1 MPSSC
6 ALHLRPMHERGGPA
20 APGEGE
26 PQPEHA
32 GERSEN
38 GPGQHAHGV
47 ASHEHPQ
54 AEAEQ
59 RQPGENPASGT
70 RRGKGALPPQERVD
84 AFFGVFCGA
93 FQARGER
100 RTGALAHTQA
110 QLQVVQAVAAVRA
123 HPAAVFE

>member
-1 MPSSC
+1 
-6 ALHLRPMHERGGPA
+6 MHERGGPT

-26 PQPEHA
+26 PQPKQT

-38 GPGQHAHGV
+38 GPGQHTHRV

-59 RQPGENPASGT
+59 RQPGEDPAGGT
-70 RRGKGALPPQERVD
+70 RCGEGALPAQERVD

-100 RTGALAHTQA
+100 RTGTLTHAQA
-110 QLQVVQAVAAVRA
+110 QLQVVQALAAVRA
-123 HPAAVFE
+123 HPGTVFE